1 MQPLCNQN
9 ETTLILRG
17 ITVPAITIKNIP
29 EELYEAL
36 KSTAENHH
44 RSINSEVIVR
54 LKQALLPQL
63 MTPQDKLANI
73 QRLRTQI
80 TPNVISVDEIDDA
93 INEGRA

>member
-1 MQPLCNQN
+1 M
-9 ETTLILRG
+9 
-17 ITVPAITIKNIP
+17 PAITIKNIP

-73 QRLRTQI
+73 QRLRAQI

>member
-1 MQPLCNQN
+1 M
-9 ETTLILRG
+9 
-17 ITVPAITIKNIP
+17 PAITIKNIP

-36 KSTAENHH
+36 KCTAENHH

-73 QRLRTQI
+73 QRLRAQI
-80 TPNVISVDEIDDA
+80 TPTVISVDDIDDA

>member
-1 MQPLCNQN
+1 M
-9 ETTLILRG
+9 
-17 ITVPAITIKNIP
+17 PAITIKNIP